1 MDEKKLVKCKFCG
14 QEVEED
20 KIIYGAKKSLT
31 ICEECLDVCNHIVED
46 RQVEEKLTFDKI
58 LKPAEL
64 KAELDKYIVGQEHA
78 KKVLSV
84 AVYNHYKRSLKTTDT
99 IIQKSNVCLIG
110 SSGSGKTL
118 LATTIARLLDLPIV
132 IVDATSLTSS
142 GYKGKD
148 VEDCLTALL
157 EKADGDM
164 KKAEHG
170 IIFIDE
176 IDKIARKGTSDGKD
190 VNGEGV
196 QQALLKMVEGTN
208 VSIADKK
215 NSSLLTDA
223 TTTMNTTNILFI
235 VSGAFCGI
243 EDIINRKLEK
253 NVKTMGFGVERTKLS
268 EEEKNNALEKVTQSD
283 LIEYGMIPEFVGRIQ
298 NIAVLKKLDLDSMVR
313 ILKEPKDSLLKQYQ
327 ELLSID
333 GVTLTFEDKAIEKI
347 AKTAYKQKTGARCLK
362 SILENTMLDIMFE
375 APTQDKKEIVIKES
389 DVKVDNI

>member
-132 IVDATSLTSS
+132 IVDATSLTS
-142 GYKGKD
+142 
-148 VEDCLTALL
+148 
-157 EKADGDM
+157 
-164 KKAEHG
+164 
-170 IIFIDE
+170 
-176 IDKIARKGTSDGKD
+176 
-190 VNGEGV
+190 NG
-196 QQALLKMVEGTN
+196 
-208 VSIADKK
+208 
-215 NSSLLTDA
+215 
-223 TTTMNTTNILFI
+223 
-235 VSGAFCGI
+235 
-243 EDIINRKLEK
+243 
-253 NVKTMGFGVERTKLS
+253 
-268 EEEKNNALEKVTQSD
+268 
-283 LIEYGMIPEFVGRIQ
+283 
-298 NIAVLKKLDLDSMVR
+298 
-313 ILKEPKDSLLKQYQ
+313 
-327 ELLSID
+327 
-333 GVTLTFEDKAIEKI
+333 
-347 AKTAYKQKTGARCLK
+347 
-362 SILENTMLDIMFE
+362 
-375 APTQDKKEIVIKES
+375 
-389 DVKVDNI
+389 

>member
-208 VSIADKK
+208 VSISDKK

-313 ILKEPKDSLLKQYQ
+313 ILKEPKDSLIKQYQ
-327 ELLSID
+327 ELLGID

>member
-1 MDEKKLVKCKFCG
+1 MEEKKLVKCKFCG

-176 IDKIARKGTSDGKD
+176 IDKIARKD

>member
-1 MDEKKLVKCKFCG
+1 MEEKKLVKCKFCG

>member
-1 MDEKKLVKCKFCG
+1 MEEKKLVKCKFCG

-176 IDKIARKGTSDGKD
+176 IDKIARKGTSGDKD

-208 VSIADKK
+208 VSISDKK

-333 GVTLTFEDKAIEKI
+333 GVTLTFEDKAVEKI

-375 APTQDKKEIVIKES
+375 APTQNKKEIVIKES

>member
-1 MDEKKLVKCKFCG
+1 
-14 QEVEED
+14 
-20 KIIYGAKKSLT
+20 
-31 ICEECLDVCNHIVED
+31 
-46 RQVEEKLTFDKI
+46 
-58 LKPAEL
+58 
-64 KAELDKYIVGQEHA
+64 
-78 KKVLSV
+78 
-84 AVYNHYKRSLKTTDT
+84 
-99 IIQKSNVCLIG
+99 
-110 SSGSGKTL
+110 
-118 LATTIARLLDLPIV
+118 
-132 IVDATSLTSS
+132 
-142 GYKGKD
+142 
-148 VEDCLTALL
+148 
-157 EKADGDM
+157 M

-208 VSIADKK
+208 VSISDKK